1 MNDSSVLSATLVR
14 SGWLSRVFRVET
26 GAGIFEVEYQGA
38 SFGEWVLVDGVR
50 VGRGGIW
57 HTSMVA
63 PHVGFRLGSAPFLAE
78 IDVRAWPWLTMRAF
92 RLVVAG
98 KVLYSEG
105 KSCDLLEDHLLDR
118 HTDVKLFE
126 KRLGKLQ
133 AKKEEWDRRLLAADR
148 CADPDQ
154 QERFRQ
160 ERSAVEEEVRQL
172 EAMLASARM
181 ILRVHQ

>member
-1 MNDSSVLSATLVR
+1 MNRSSVLSATLVR
-14 SGWLSRVFRVET
+14 RGWLSRVFRVET
-26 GAGIFEVEYQGA
+26 SAGTFEVEYRGA
-38 SFGEWVLVDGVR
+38 ALGEWVLVDGVR

-78 IDVRAWPWLTMRAF
+78 IDVRAWPWLTVRAF

-105 KSCDLLEDHLLDR
+105 KSSDLLEDHLLDR
-118 HTDVKLFE
+118 HTDVKLLE
-126 KRLGKLQ
+126 KRLGNVQ
-133 AKKEEWDRRLLAADR
+133 AKKEEWERRLLAADR
-148 CADPDQ
+148 YADSDR

-160 ERSAVEEEVRQL
+160 ELEAVEEEARQL
-172 EAMLASARM
+172 EAMLNSARM